1 MTSEEALKVTQQV
14 MERMEQ
20 AQKDLTEDVVKLAKK
35 QEEGVKHL
43 ERMEYAIN
51 SIGKLLVLL
60 DFDPSR
66 DLDVLREFRAQGFK
80 SKPDWFIF

>member
-80 SKPDWFIF
+80 SKPD